1 MQDDTG
7 LDEVFDYVKID
18 TEAGLDSA
26 QIDNSYCD
34 DGVIYN
40 GLVEEQ
46 DDIQTYAIINGMR
59 VRNWKHLT
67 VFRIKK

>member
-1 MQDDTG
+1 M
-7 LDEVFDYVKID
+7 
-18 TEAGLDSA
+18 DSA

-46 DDIQTYAIINGMR
+46 DDIQTYAIIDGDASE
-59 VRNWKHLT
+59 KLEASY
-67 VFRIKK
+67 RIPG